1 MPTKRAFFMLLV
13 AFGFISAPV
22 QQGHA
27 RDATRTAENL
37 EAAMQTN
44 DNKLIAIDVLIE
56 PDRTMVD
63 KSNAVNA
70 RLRAN
75 YPAGYPLDATHAP
88 HVTLLQRF
96 VRASDLDAVT
106 VALTKLFAT
115 ERPTD
120 LRLKAKGYEYTI
132 WAGVAVTV

>member
-1 MPTKRAFFMLLV
+1 
-13 AFGFISAPV
+13 
-22 QQGHA
+22 
-27 RDATRTAENL
+27 
-37 EAAMQTN
+37 MQTN

-120 LRLKAKGYEYTI
+120 LRLKAKGARWLEHLRRGPLGRGTHSAI
-132 WAGVAVTV
+132 IT